1 MKAAEQHGDRVPTKF
16 RRPSRRQFTGA
27 VVCGLLSTLCLSV
40 SGSSQSARPV
50 PIWSLAFSPDGKT
63 LAAGSYQTVQLW
75 DVETRTAGKK
85 LAGHAGPVRCLAWNA
100 DGKQLAAGGGKPG
113 EVGEVRVWDVA
124 EGKLAAGITEHRD
137 VVEGVAFSAA
147 GDVILSASIDER
159 ALATQVASKK
169 VLQTMGD
176 HTNRVLTVALSPN
189 GKYLVTG
196 SLDKTVK
203 LWSATDYKPLAN
215 LDFPGGQVYQVAFLP
230 PGDQFVVVG
239 EDGNSRIFKIN
250 ESRNGKVTGYN
261 FNSVRTLS
269 GNRTPV
275 NTVSAAAK
283 GNFFAMGGEDKVVN
297 VYDGGGSR
305 KYQLKECTDAI
316 YAVAVN
322 PEGTLVAA
330 ASRDGKVRLWG
341 TADGKLIAEL

>member
-1 MKAAEQHGDRVPTKF
+1 
-16 RRPSRRQFTGA
+16 
-27 VVCGLLSTLCLSV
+27 
-40 SGSSQSARPV
+40 
-50 PIWSLAFSPDGKT
+50 
-63 LAAGSYQTVQLW
+63 
-75 DVETRTAGKK
+75 
-85 LAGHAGPVRCLAWNA
+85 VRCLAWNA

-113 EVGEVRVWDVA
+113 EAGEVRIWDVA

-147 GDVILSASIDER
+147 GDVLLSASIDER

-250 ESRNGKVTGYN
+250 ESRNGKVMGYN
-261 FNSVRTLS
+261 FNSVRTLN

-275 NTVSAAAK
+275 NTVSAATK

-297 VYDGGGSR
+297 VYDGGGGR